1 MSSNF
6 FDQVT
11 HFLSSDFGSIPTLAQ
26 AAGEAAKTPQWVGF
40 APMVLIGVFFYVFLI
55 RPQQKE
61 SKRRQSLLGALKKN
75 DKVFTSGG
83 LIGTIAEISGDGLR
97 VTLKVDDNTRIKFL
111 RSSIQGVLDEKTESA
126 S

>member
-1 MSSNF
+1 MTSNF
-6 FDQVT
+6 LDSLTRV
-11 HFLSSDFGSIPTLAQ
+11 LWADFGSVPTLAQ
-26 AAGEAAKTPQWVGF
+26 AAGDAAKTPQWVGF

-61 SKRRQSLLGALKKN
+61 AKRRQSLLNALKKN